1 MICTLSHPCSSP
13 DLAGVDRWKRKRIGR
28 GGGAEMELCWADN
41 TFIAPQKSCLA
52 LMPWTTLNH
61 AARMRGAQSILQC
74 SVPQNTLD
82 SIYMYRT
89 CPELKGHPP
98 SRDNLSERLYE
109 KKVDSS
115 ARANSASTCSDC
127 LSLTEL
133 YGEKV
138 DPSRGVTLP
147 SQKGDPARWV
157 TFLA

>member
-1 MICTLSHPCSSP
+1 M
-13 DLAGVDRWKRKRIGR
+13 
-28 GGGAEMELCWADN
+28 
-41 TFIAPQKSCLA
+41 
-52 LMPWTTLNH
+52 LNH
-61 AARMRGAQSILQC
+61 AGRMRGAQSILQC
-74 SVPQNTLD
+74 SVPQNALD

-127 LSLTEL
+127 LTLTEL